1 MGESSTLSVHN
12 VFTSVLPQPT
22 PPIAEDDDE
31 PPSSGTRNDRA
42 AQVKTRQN
50 CVPTSE
56 FIHVGVQ
63 EKDFAKIEHVERN
76 GTTPAY
82 LDELG
87 NVDSQHVHR
96 RGLRG
101 SILSKIERLGA
112 LFTPRLPAGPR
123 PTYCASFMAAF
134 RYTPFNLLLLCIPVS
149 WALHY
154 THKSS
159 VLIFIFSGLG
169 IVPLAALLG
178 LGTEQLALS
187 TSQNVGGLL
196 NASLGNLLEMI
207 ISGIAL
213 KQCEL
218 EVVQSTLL
226 GGLLSNLLLVLGC
239 SFIVGGFKFHQQQ
252 FQPMVAQLNSSLMIV
267 SVISLMIPA
276 AFHQYLETRLAPGTE
291 VEILL
296 ELSRA
301 SAIIL
306 IMIYIAYLFF
316 QFYSHKHLFLD
327 TFQECATSSQS
338 SSGSSFGHQSTQ
350 TLPLPTAACS
360 SSSSSSSSDD
370 EEVAKLNISSALL
383 LLVAVTGLAYLT
395 AECLVDSLDGLVAS
409 HPSISKEWI
418 TLIVIPIISNAA
430 EHTTAVI
437 VARKG
442 KFDLAMAIA
451 VGSCIQIALFVIP
464 VLVLVAWGM
473 GKPLTLLFDPLE
485 TIVLFLSVL
494 LVKFSVE
501 GGKSHWMSGLV
512 LIAVY
517 ILIAVSFWY
526 FPHGTGRVIQGQ
538 GLQCS
543 VTFMFSPFSSL
554 TSADFR
560 RVSFFRLL
568 FVNSMPD
575 IHMST
580 CY

>member
-12 VFTSVLPQPT
+12 VFNSVLPQPT

-42 AQVKTRQN
+42 AQ
-50 CVPTSE
+50 

-101 SILSKIERLGA
+101 SLLSKIERLGA

-134 RYTPFNLLLLCIPVS
+134 RYTPLNLLLLCIPVS

-252 FQPMVAQLNSSLMIV
+252 FQPMVAIV
-267 SVISLMIPA
+267 SVISLIIPA

-291 VEILL
+291 
-296 ELSRA
+296 
-301 SAIIL
+301 
-306 IMIYIAYLFF
+306 LFF

-327 TFQECATSSQS
+327 TFQECATSSRS
-338 SSGSSFGHQSTQ
+338 SSGSSFSHQSTQ

-395 AECLVDSLDGLVAS
+395 GECLVDSLDGLVAS

-442 KFDLAMAIA
+442 KFDLAMAVA

-464 VLVLVAWGM
+464 VMVLVAWGM
-473 GKPLTLLFDPLE
+473 DKPLTLLFDPLE

-501 GGKSHWMSGLV
+501 DGKSHWMSGLV

-517 ILIAVSFWY
+517 ILIAVSFWH

-538 GLQCS
+538 GLQC
-543 VTFMFSPFSSL
+543 FK
-554 TSADFR
+554 
-560 RVSFFRLL
+560 
-568 FVNSMPD
+568 
-575 IHMST
+575 
-580 CY
+580 